1 MDTQLRVE
9 KISGN
14 IVTGD
19 FSAWRPRDGG
29 CAECATRALCLTSNI
44 AANPSIDLQ
53 DWVDHRRST
62 AAGKHYF
69 RQGDRFAGLFFVRS
83 GAVKTVRTLPSG
95 HEQITDVCLA
105 GDLFG
110 FEGWLPPCYTAS
122 AVALETS
129 SVCFLPRSRLESA
142 TLQLKELHHHL
153 FAKLS
158 EALDRQHILTM
169 MLSRNKALE
178 RIAVYL
184 FDLSH
189 RFARRHLSAWVF
201 RLSMSRT
208 DISNYLGLSLE
219 CVSRAFAQLEKTG
232 LITCSGRHIEIIDH
246 AALAVLAGEMFV
258 GTADR
263 RQPAG

>member
-1 MDTQLRVE
+1 MGTQPGVE

-19 FSAWRPRDGG
+19 FSARRPRDGG
-29 CAECATRALCLTSNI
+29 CAECATRGLCFTVNG
-44 AANPSIDLQ
+44 AENASIDLQ

-69 RQGDRFAGLFFVRS
+69 RQGDRFEGLFFVRS

-110 FEGWLPPCYTAS
+110 FEGWLARSYTAS

-129 SVCFLPRSRLESA
+129 SVCFLPTSRLQSA
-142 TLQLKELHHHL
+142 NPQLRELDHHL

-158 EALDRQHILTM
+158 ELLNRQHDLTM

-184 FDLSH
+184 CELSQ

-201 RLSMSRT
+201 RLPMSRT

-219 CVSRAFAQLEKTG
+219 CVSRAFTQLEKTG
-232 LITCSGRHIEIIDH
+232 VITCNGRNIEIIDH
-246 AALAVLAGEMFV
+246 AALIVLAGEITV
-258 GTADR
+258 SAADR
-263 RQPAG
+263 QQPVG